1 MHRPL
6 RLFSTTQALASK
18 ASKSA
23 LLGLYPQ
30 PPNVFTHGQGAVLV
44 DAAHNK
50 FLDFN
55 SGIAVNALGHNH
67 PDVVRTIGDQAAKL
81 IHLSNLYANEYA
93 ETCAQK
99 LVDGVTNK
107 DAGREAWWGD
117 AAKVFFCNSG
127 TEANEA
133 ALKFARKQA
142 RIRNP
147 ENPATQFL
155 SFTNAFHGRS
165 MGALS
170 ATPNLKYQAP
180 FAPLVPGFVT
190 SPYNDVAALDQVDW
204 SQICGVIV
212 EPLQGEGGVFPATPQ
227 FLKAVREK
235 CDSVGATLIYDEIQ
249 CGLGRTAKLF
259 CHHHQPPAIS
269 PDLLTLAKPLANGLP
284 IGAVLLRHT
293 IAQNIKPGDHGTT
306 FGGSPLAT
314 RVASVVLDKIADPA
328 FLAHVSTVSK
338 LLFARLNKLC
348 QEYPKILKEVRGKGL
363 LVGLQLQG
371 GAEAS
376 KFVDLCRERGSV
388 LVISAGL
395 NTVRMAPPLIISVE
409 EVEQACKVFE
419 VVAKEMNSL

>member
-1 MHRPL
+1 MHRTL
-6 RLFSTTQALASK
+6 RLFSTTTAQ
-18 ASKSA
+18 
-23 LLGLYPQ
+23 G

-67 PDVVRTIGDQAAKL
+67 PDVVRTIEDQAAKL

-99 LVDGVTNK
+99 LVDGVTDK

-165 MGALS
+165 MVSGS
-170 ATPNLKYQAP
+170 

-338 LLFARLNKLC
+338 LLFSRLNKLC

-376 KFVDLCRERGSV
+376 N
-388 LVISAGL
+388 AGL

-419 VVAKEMNSL
+419 VVAKEMNSQ